1 MSNMHLKESLEKL
14 DDIVQWFDRQDDV
27 DVEEG
32 LKQIKEGLELIKASR
47 ERLKDIENEFE
58 HLTDDL
64 HDDKE

>member
-1 MSNMHLKESLEKL
+1 MSKMHLKESLEKL

>member
-1 MSNMHLKESLEKL
+1 MSKMHLKESLEKL

-47 ERLKDIENEFE
+47 ERLKDIEIEFE